1 MKFIFHLPILTG
13 YHCGTRIGETYG
25 IDLLNDVDFKTHT
38 LHIRHQLKKERG
50 VWVYRHPKYNSVR
63 SIKID
68 SDYEAALKAEIHT
81 RKENRLRYGEYFT
94 KSYLLPDGRIEQA
107 HADILLPY
115 PEIMPLSIRE
125 NGELLTPESFK
136 YCARVVHHELN
147 NPQFHSHSLRH
158 THGTIL
164 AENGAQPKTVMERL
178 GHKDIKT
185 TMERYVFNTE
195 KMQDDAVQLFTQ
207 FISS

>member
-1 MKFIFHLPILTG
+1 M
-13 YHCGTRIGETYG
+13 TRT
-25 IDLLNDVDFKTHT
+25 
-38 LHIRHQLKKERG
+38 
-50 VWVYRHPKYNSVR
+50 
-63 SIKID
+63 
-68 SDYEAALKAEIHT
+68 
-81 RKENRLRYGEYFT
+81 
-94 KSYLLPDGRIEQA
+94 
-107 HADILLPY
+107 DILLPY
-115 PEIMPLSIRE
+115 PEIMPLSVRE

-147 NPQFHSHSLRH
+147 NPLFHSHSLRH

-195 KMQDDAVQLFTQ
+195 KMQDDAVRLFMQ
-207 FISS
+207 AISS